1 LCFKFAPNHFAQ
13 IMKKTHIFG
22 IVVIAICVTIIM
34 STAGDASTYVSFK
47 EAKELATGGEDK
59 MIHVVGQLPKDI
71 SGDIYG
77 IQPSDD
83 KLSFSFVMVDE
94 NQEEQRVFYNE
105 PMPADFT
112 RSEQVVVI
120 GSYHNEVFVADQI
133 LMKCPS
139 KYEEK
144 EIS

>member
-1 LCFKFAPNHFAQ
+1 
-13 IMKKTHIFG
+13 MKKTHIFG
-22 IVVIAICVTIIM
+22 IIIIAVCVMIIM
-34 STAGDASTYVSFK
+34 STAGDASTYVSFH
-47 EAKELATGGEDK
+47 EAKELAANGQDK
-59 MIHVVGQLPKDI
+59 KIHVVGQLSKDPQGNI
-71 SGDIYG
+71 IG
-77 IQPSDD
+77 IQPSED

-94 NQEEQRVFYNE
+94 KQQEQRVFYNE

-120 GSYHNEVFVADQI
+120 GSYHNDVFVADQI

-139 KYEEK
+139 KYQEK

>member
-1 LCFKFAPNHFAQ
+1 
-13 IMKKTHIFG
+13 MKKTHIFG
-22 IVVIAICVTIIM
+22 IVIIAVCVMIIM

-47 EAKELATGGEDK
+47 EAKALATGGDDK
-59 MIHVVGQLPKDI
+59 MIHVVGQLPKDEQ
-71 SGDIYG
+71 GNIYG
-77 IQPSDD
+77 IQPSAD

-105 PMPADFT
+105 PMPADFV

-120 GSYHNEVFVADQI
+120 GSYHNDVFVADQI

-139 KYEEK
+139 KYQEQ

>member
-1 LCFKFAPNHFAQ
+1 
-13 IMKKTHIFG
+13 MKKTHIFG
-22 IVVIAICVTIIM
+22 IIIIAVCVMIIM

-47 EAKELATGGEDK
+47 EAKALASGGEDK
-59 MIHVVGQLPKDI
+59 MIHVVGQLFKDGQGNI
-71 SGDIYG
+71 VG
-77 IQPSDD
+77 IQPSED
-83 KLSFSFVMVDE
+83 KLSFSFMMVDE
-94 NQEEQRVFYNE
+94 NQQEQRVFYNE

-120 GSYHNEVFVADQI
+120 GAYHNEVFVADQI

-139 KYEEK
+139 KYQEK